1 MTGGQ
6 GVGVGSKGCGPGAIR
21 SASQV
26 EDAGVPTEHPL
37 ESMAS
42 WCGAETPYS
51 RFCKE
56 REYGV
61 SGSSL
66 SDTATGAALEKE
78 ATFSEKKRQRHQL
91 AALKA
96 DLPQMYAPMPPPKF
110 PEEGLTQ
117 RGRRERLRWNN
128 AKRRCP
134 RKEAVKNRSTTR
146 FLSECFSCKQNLGD
160 ALLQD
165 LVQKLCVTPV
175 CTF

>member
-1 MTGGQ
+1 MSGGQ
-6 GVGVGSKGCGPGAIR
+6 GVGVGIAMDVGLEQFGAPRKSKMLVFRLSCALWRAWHLGAARKHRIH
-21 SASQV
+21 V
-26 EDAGVPTEHPL
+26 L
-37 ESMAS
+37 
-42 WCGAETPYS
+42 
-51 RFCKE
+51 CKE

-78 ATFSEKKRQRHQL
+78 STFSEKKRQRHQL

-96 DLPQMYAPMPPPKF
+96 DLPQMFAPMPPPKF

-134 RKEAVKNRSTTR
+134 RKEAVKKRSTTG
-146 FLSECFSCKQNLGD
+146 FLSECFS
-160 ALLQD
+160 
-165 LVQKLCVTPV
+165 
-175 CTF
+175 